1 MVLAMAVAI
10 LLACFVGFVH
20 PFLAESKPVK
30 ADIMIVEGWVPEY
43 VLEEAAAEFKAGP
56 YSHLF
61 VSGLNYEPGETNSA
75 EGSDAAHCG
84 RRLVQLG
91 VKPGLIEACP
101 IAPVS
106 FNRTSHMAKAVAAR
120 IRTQHLN
127 PRGINVITL
136 GPHGRQS
143 LLAYRRLIDPSI
155 PVGVITIPK
164 DDYDPALWWIS
175 SAGIK
180 KTTKD
185 FAGWLKEV
193 LFGLR
198 S

>member
-1 MVLAMAVAI
+1 MLLAI
-10 LLACFVGFVH
+10 LFAGFISFVH
-20 PFLAESKPVK
+20 PFLAASKPVD
-30 ADIMIVEGWVPEY
+30 ADVMVVEGWVPDY
-43 VLEEAAAEFKAGP
+43 VLKEAAFEFKVGS

-61 VSGLNYEPGETNSA
+61 VSGLKDASGDVNNGNRL
-75 EGSDAAHCG
+75 DAARCA
-84 RRLVQLG
+84 RRLSLLG
-91 VKPGLIEACP
+91 VEPSLIEACP
-101 IAPVS
+101 ISPVL

-120 IRTQHLN
+120 MREQHFK
-127 PRGINVITL
+127 PRGVNVITL